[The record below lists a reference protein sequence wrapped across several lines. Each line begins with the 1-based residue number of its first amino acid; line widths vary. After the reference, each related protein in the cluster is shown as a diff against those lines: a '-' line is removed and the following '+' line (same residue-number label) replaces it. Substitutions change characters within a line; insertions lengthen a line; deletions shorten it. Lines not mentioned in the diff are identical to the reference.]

1 MVEEIQ
7 KSNKR
12 QSEYEL
18 IDVPSKYR
26 DNSEYGWEQIDYL
39 ILFSVSKYFNTYAYI
54 VINTYWLQHQAD
66 NV

>member
-26 DNSEYGWEQIDYL
+26 LLDMET
-39 ILFSVSKYFNTYAYI
+39 ILSTDESKLT
-54 VINTYWLQHQAD
+54 T
-66 NV
+66 